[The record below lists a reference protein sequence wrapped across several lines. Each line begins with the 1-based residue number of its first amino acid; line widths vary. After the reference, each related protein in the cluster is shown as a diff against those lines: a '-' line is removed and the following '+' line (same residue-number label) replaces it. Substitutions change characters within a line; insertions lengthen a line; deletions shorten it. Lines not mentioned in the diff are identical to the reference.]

1 MLNTLSTDSVR
12 RLGLVFLAGLVLV
25 LPLAHLAAWRSIF
38 LLGVIVC
45 SLLCLG
51 QYDRQNLTFPPL
63 GWIFLLWM
71 VAALNSLPDGPERKD
86 IILLALNEVGKSTLV
101 FYCAYLL
108 SLGAGAGFIIYW
120 GAILALSLLSGVVLV
135 SWGVHGGWVSQ
146 GIVPPLGD
154 YATSALTLLPLVAL
168 PLFKSWRRSLG
179 TWAIPSTAFCLLLT
193 LGGGGGDNEP

>member
-1 MLNTLSTDSVR
+1 MSNTLSMAFVR
-12 RLGLVFLAGLVLV
+12 RLGLFFLAGLVLV

-38 LLGVIVC
+38 LLGVVVC

-51 QYDRQNLTFPPL
+51 KYKTQNFTFPPL
-63 GWIFLLWM
+63 GWVFLLWM
-71 VAALNSLPDGPERKD
+71 VAALNSLPGGPEWKN
-86 IILLALNEVGKSTLV
+86 IFLLALNEVGKSTLV

-135 SWGVHGGWVSQ
+135 SWGIHGGWVSQ

-154 YATSALTLLPLVAL
+154 YATSSLTLLPLVVL

-179 TWAIPSTAFCLLLT
+179 TWAMPSTTFCLLLT
-193 LGGGGGDNEP
+193 LGGGW